1 MAEPDLTGVRVQL
14 TGNAEPALVEATH
27 AAFGAVGADVAESI
41 GDASRAIAM
50 APEPPGVGVVFARP
64 RRPSNRPIL
73 EVDDATLD
81 DEVGRQLL
89 APQRAAIAL
98 ARSMA
103 GASGG
108 VIVLVGSVDAY
119 HAYPGRSVAAVAM
132 GGLLG
137 LTRAIAVELAGHG
150 IRADL
155 VVAGPLGL
163 EDGSAPLD
171 ADQAAVERTLLRSP
185 SHRFARPSEV
195 AAAIRFV
202 ARPGAGF
209 MTGQT
214 LRVDGGWASLNQAPE
229 GMRFP

>member
-1 MAEPDLTGVRVQL
+1 MAEPDLSGVRVLL
-14 TGNAEPALVEATH
+14 TGSAEPALVEVTRE
-27 AAFGAVGADVAESI
+27 AFETVGSDVNLTLA
-41 GDASRAIAM
+41 DASGLGGVEAPWVAI
-50 APEPPGVGVVFARP
+50 VFA
-64 RRPSNRPIL
+64 RRPSNVPIL
-73 EVDDATLD
+73 EADDAMLAE
-81 DEVGRQLL
+81 EVERQLL
-89 APQRAAIAL
+89 APQRAAVMC

-103 GASGG
+103 AGAGG

-119 HAYPGRSVAAVAM
+119 HAYPGRSVPAIAM

-137 LTRAIAVELAGHG
+137 LTRSLAVELAGSG
-150 IRADL
+150 VRANL

-163 EDGSAPLD
+163 EDGSAPPG
-171 ADQAAVERTLLRSP
+171 AEPAAVDRALLRSP

-202 ARPGAGF
+202 AGPDSAF

-229 GMRFP
+229 AMRFP